1 MGKEMNKAEAKGD
14 SATPE
19 NPFEKVNTMTILK
32 PKTTPIETFVY
43 RGFDDLEK
51 LIKYIGNRPTLNPD
65 LSLQFKKAV
74 VKPNSVITRNAF
86 GEVSQVMTFEEA
98 ATRYDIAAT
107 TEFQPDRDTNKVQAK
122 PVKER
127 KPRNK

>member
-1 MGKEMNKAEAKGD
+1 MSKENAQRPEPQAEA
-14 SATPE
+14 A

-51 LIKYIGNRPTLNPD
+51 LIKYIGSRPTLNPD

-74 VKPNSVITRNAF
+74 VKPNSVLTRNAF
-86 GEVSQVMTFEEA
+86 GEVAQVMTFEEA
-98 ATRYDIAAT
+98 AAKYDIAAT
-107 TEFQPDRDTNKVQAK
+107 TEFQPERDTNKVQAK

-127 KPRNK
+127 KSKKD